1 MTAYTTYAPTVLEP
15 HYSAHVNAMTTAS
28 LHTTSDIACQ
38 LALRDLCIKHL
49 EKQRRVLGR
58 EVDRQTLVIKRMVQQ
73 ASHQSE
79 RVRYLESK
87 LFTKGKPNG

>member
-15 HYSAHVNAMTTAS
+15 HYSAHVNAMNIEG
-28 LHTTSDIACQ
+28 LHTNSDVACQ

-58 EVDRQTLVIKRMVQQ
+58 EVDRKTLVIKRMVQQ
-73 ASHQSE
+73 ASLQSE
-79 RVRYLESK
+79 RVRYLEAK
-87 LFTKGKPNG
+87 LFAKGRSNG

>member
-15 HYSAHVNAMTTAS
+15 HYSAHVSAMKTEG
-28 LHTTSDIACQ
+28 LHATSDVACQ

-58 EVDRQTLVIKRMVQQ
+58 EVDRKTLVIKRMVQQ
-73 ASHQSE
+73 ASLQSE
-79 RVRYLESK
+79 QVRYLESK
-87 LFTKGKPNG
+87 LVAKGKPDG